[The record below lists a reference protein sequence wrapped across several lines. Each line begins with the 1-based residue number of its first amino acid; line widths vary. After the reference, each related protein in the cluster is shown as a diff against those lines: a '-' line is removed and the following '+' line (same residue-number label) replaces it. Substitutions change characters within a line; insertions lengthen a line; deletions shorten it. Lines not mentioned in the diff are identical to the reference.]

1 MKFNPITRFL
11 SICFFSISLLQDINA
26 QEMALEW
33 AIDPSIKKNT
43 ELQTHQV
50 LTPFQC
56 LNCFEKLTKDNDYL
70 IPYYTFTIPG
80 DNIDV
85 SNVGLFNVDFEK
97 VSTQILHPYLTE
109 NFKIEKVISFD
120 KGQRMININVTPIR
134 KIKNATEYIK
144 SFDIRYDVV
153 GISVPTK
160 NQKNKKDQTYNSVLE
175 SGDFHKLSITS
186 DGVHKIDYSFLQA
199 NNIDPKS
206 IILSNFKI
214 YGNGGEMLPE
224 LIITDRSEDLIENPI
239 FIQDNNNNNSLDQD
253 DFILWFAKSPTT
265 IKYNESNESYLD
277 LRSID
282 ELKNVAI

>member
-11 SICFFSISLLQDINA
+11 SICFFSTILLHNSNA
-26 QEMALEW
+26 QEIAIEW

-43 ELQTHQV
+43 ELKTHQV

-56 LNCFEKLTKDNDYL
+56 LNCFEKLTQDNDYL
-70 IPYYTFTIPG
+70 IPYYTFTVPW

-85 SNVGLFNVDFEK
+85 SNVRLVNVDFEK

-109 NFKIEKVISFD
+109 NFKIKKIISFD

-134 KIKNATEYIK
+134 KTQNATEYIK
-144 SFDIRYDVV
+144 SFDIRYDIV
-153 GISVPTK
+153 GISKPTK

-239 FIQDNNNNNSLDQD
+239 FIQDNNNNNSLDQGD
-253 DFILWFAKSPTT
+253 YIIWFAKGPTT
-265 IKYNESNESYLD
+265 IK
-277 LRSID
+277 
-282 ELKNVAI
+282 